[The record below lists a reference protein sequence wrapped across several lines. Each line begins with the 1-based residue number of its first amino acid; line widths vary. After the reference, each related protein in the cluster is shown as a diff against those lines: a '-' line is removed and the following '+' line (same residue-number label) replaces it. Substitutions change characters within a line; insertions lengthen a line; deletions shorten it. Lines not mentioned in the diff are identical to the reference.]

1 MYTMKIKTDTRM
13 GLLTIYLIIFRGEKV
28 MYDVA
33 HIGIVVKDINGSLP
47 FYQEVLRCE
56 LRVISQEGNLKF
68 ALLKCGNQM
77 IELLQY
83 LDHQEERV
91 AGVIDHIALKVHDME
106 KEVLRLKEKGV
117 KLLFDAPK
125 IVSGGKKIMFFKGP
139 DGESF
144 EFIN

>member
-1 MYTMKIKTDTRM
+1 
-13 GLLTIYLIIFRGEKV
+13 

-47 FYQEVLRCE
+47 FYKEVLGCE
-56 LRVISQEGNLKF
+56 LRGIYQEGNLSF

-83 LDHQEERV
+83 LDHHEERDI
-91 AGVIDHIALKVHDME
+91 GVIDHIALKVQDMD
-106 KEVLRLKEKGV
+106 KEVLRLKERGV

-125 IVSGGKKIMFFKGP
+125 IVSGGKKIMFFEGP

-144 EFIN
+144 EFIE